1 MRSLRELDQY
11 RLTTSLSSKS
21 TAVSV
26 TGQHRETIQDMNT
39 LAPGA
44 TSRKIIGLDL
54 GFGGAICRG
63 IVEGFLGSLSISTT
77 FITPSCWKKAIGLRP
92 IPTTS

>member
-1 MRSLRELDQY
+1 MRSLRELDQN

-21 TAVSV
+21 TSV
-26 TGQHRETIQDMNT
+26 TGQHRESNQDMNT

-44 TSRKIIGLDL
+44 TGRKIIGIDIRL
-54 GFGGAICRG
+54 GGAICRG

-77 FITPSCWKKAIGLRP
+77 FITPSCWKKAVGLRP